1 MNTPIKRISK
11 LSIKSPNLKQIM
23 VDKGYSN
30 TISDV
35 VLNEM
40 NKYIDIDDYE
50 SPDDSPKQH
59 NKFDSIHKS
68 SFSKMESI
76 SDHYSVYQK
85 KKRRTLTGIEESPV
99 FEHNNDL
106 PRKSL
111 SPIKSLSPTKH
122 LTPNISPDT
131 HKELPSPNRS
141 QSPSRTSPSK
151 ISPSKKSYNLNDI
164 LTRKISYPKARTP
177 SPLKD
182 KSNIQPKPLP
192 KIPSISTHKP
202 RVPSLQHQSS
212 IPKLQTKSSIPTLNR
227 QSNGFKNTLTVKSSI
242 PTLNT
247 KSSIPTLSHKSSIP
261 TLSHKSSIPTLSH
274 KSSIPTLSHK
284 SSIPTLSHKSSIPTL
299 SHKSS
304 IPTLNH
310 KTSSTLNTSFNSKI
324 PTLQKKPSSINQ
336 PKLFTDFVKP
346 KANVVKPITTF
357 NQTNTAN
364 HFTGFNPNNAQFNAE
379 FERNLKRKSS
389 NQSLRSATFNY
400 ERPTF
405 SSSKKCK

>member
-1 MNTPIKRISK
+1 MDTDIMNTPIKRISK

-76 SDHYSVYQK
+76 SDHYTVYQK

-99 FEHNNDL
+99 FEGNSEL
-106 PRKSL
+106 TRKPL

-141 QSPSRTSPSK
+141 QSPNKSPNK

-164 LTRKISYPKARTP
+164 LTRKISYPKSRTP

-182 KSNIQPKPLP
+182 KSNLQSKPLP
-192 KIPSISTHKP
+192 KVPSMVTEKP
-202 RVPSLQHQSS
+202 RIPSLQHQSS
-212 IPKLQTKSSIPTLNR
+212 IPKLQAKTSVPSFRQSNIKSSIPTV
-227 QSNGFKNTLTVKSSI
+227 KNSITSQNTSI
-242 PTLNT
+242 PTLN
-247 KSSIPTLSHKSSIP
+247 
-261 TLSHKSSIPTLSH
+261 
-274 KSSIPTLSHK
+274 
-284 SSIPTLSHKSSIPTL
+284 
-299 SHKSS
+299 HKSS

-310 KTSSTLNTSFNSKI
+310 KSSIPTLNHKSSTPTLNHKSSIPTLNHKSSIPTLNHKSSIPTLNHKSSNTSINTSKI

-357 NQTNTAN
+357 NQTTNVN
-364 HFTGFNPNNAQFNAE
+364 HFGFNPNNAQFNAE

-389 NQSLRSATFNY
+389 NQSLRSVTFNY